1 MGWLYWIL
9 GTLSAVVVIVILW
22 VIAVRSRFSVLSF
35 ECEEKY
41 AAVDRFMKKR
51 YDLIPGLIEAVQE
64 YAAHETAIMEELI
77 ALRNQSIKAASL
89 MEKCE
94 IESVLTDA
102 LKKLF
107 AAAERYQELRVSAI
121 FMTQKNDLRAVEQD
135 IANAGEQYNRQAR
148 AYNEYYD
155 QALSNIIAT
164 LFKLKKMAE
173 FNIRNFSIEEE

>member
-9 GTLSAVVVIVILW
+9 GILAAVVVIIILW
-22 VIAVRSRFSVLSF
+22 VVAVRSRFSVLSF

-41 AAVDRFMKKR
+41 TVVDHLMKKR

-94 IESVLTDA
+94 VESALTDA
-102 LKKLF
+102 LRNLL
-107 AAAERYQELRVSAI
+107 AAAERYQTLRISAM
-121 FMTQKNDLRAVEQD
+121 FMTLKNDLRAVEQD
-135 IANAGEQYNRQAR
+135 IANAGERYNRQVK

-155 QALSNIIAT
+155 QAVPNIIAT
-164 LFKLKKMAE
+164 LFKLQKMAD
-173 FNIRNFSIEEE
+173 FSIRNFSIEEE